1 MPDLNTGKL
10 KQPRS
15 RTICDDDNEMLM
27 MVVMGAVMT
36 AVRKANRKMGRV
48 IW

>member
-15 RTICDDDNEMLM
+15 RTICDDDSEMMM
-27 MVVMGAVMT
+27 MVVIGVVMT
-36 AVRKANRKMGRV
+36 AVMKANRKMGRM
-48 IW
+48 IC